1 VAFFI
6 KTNKEVIK
14 MDETQ
19 EASQESEESVITDE
33 MLDRAADGVDE
44 VEEVATE
51 DETTEEEVE
60 SEEVAEG
67 EETEE
72 TEEEEA
78 EEAPEEPEDNA
89 ERSRLGRRVS
99 ELETALLQAK
109 QESENKLNETLEKL
123 NSFLGKKEEPEEDD
137 FFELPETKEDLAKL
151 VREQLAKVQNEEVTQ
166 KTQAVKDYES
176 GYIDTVGTL
185 LEGEPDS
192 AEILKLI
199 EDEFNIKHSKVDN
212 LQSGMKDAAKNI
224 LAAKTKLL
232 SSSAKKV
239 PLKGEKPRAPLGGGG
254 GDKTPVAAQKMP
266 KLDPAAAQYVKDTG
280 MTPEQVLKAFG

>member
-1 VAFFI
+1 
-6 KTNKEVIK
+6 
-14 MDETQ
+14 MGETQ
-19 EASQESEESVITDE
+19 EASQESTDSVVTDE

-51 DETTEEEVE
+51 DETTEEELE

-67 EETEE
+67 EEAEE
-72 TEEEEA
+72 IEEEIGEEEA
-78 EEAPEEPEDNA
+78 EDTPEEPEDNA

-99 ELETALLQAK
+99 ELETALLAAK
-109 QESENKLNETLEKL
+109 QESQSSTAQLNETLQKL
-123 NSFLGKKEEPEEDD
+123 TGVLGKKEEVEEEE

-176 GYIDTVGTL
+176 GYIDTVGSL
-185 LEGEPDS
+185 LEGDPDS
-192 AEILKLI
+192 EEILKLV
-199 EDEFNIKHSKVDN
+199 ESDEFNIKHSKVDN

-232 SSSAKKV
+232 SGSVKKV
-239 PLKGEKPRAPLGGGG
+239 PLKGEKPRAPLGGGDG
-254 GDKTPVAAQKMP
+254 GKVPVATKKRP
-266 KLDPAAAQYVKDTG
+266 KLDAAAEQYVKENNVSD
-280 MTPEQVLKAFG
+280 EDVIRIFG

>member
-1 VAFFI
+1 
-6 KTNKEVIK
+6 

-19 EASQESEESVITDE
+19 EASQESEESVVTDD

-44 VEEVATE
+44 VEEDATE
-51 DETTEEEVE
+51 DETIE
-60 SEEVAEG
+60 
-67 EETEE
+67 EE
-72 TEEEEA
+72 TEEEEVA
-78 EEAPEEPEDNA
+78 EEEATETEEEATEEAEDAPEEPEDNA

-99 ELETALLQAK
+99 ELETALLQSK
-109 QESENKLNETLEKL
+109 QESETKLNETLEKL
-123 NSFLGKKEEPEEDD
+123 NSFLGKKDEPEEEE

-192 AEILKLI
+192 EEILKLI
-199 EDEFNIKHSKVDN
+199 EDEFNVKHSKVDN

-224 LAAKTKLL
+224 LAAKSKLL
-232 SSSAKKV
+232 SGSTKTI
-239 PLKGEKPRAPLGGGG
+239 PLKGEKGKNLGGGG
-254 GDKTPVAAQKMP
+254 GDKVAKATKKMP
-266 KLDPAAAQYVKDTG
+266 KLDAAAAQYVKETG
-280 MTPEQVLKAFG
+280 MTEEEVIKAFG

>member
-1 VAFFI
+1 
-6 KTNKEVIK
+6 
-14 MDETQ
+14 MGETQ
-19 EASQESEESVITDE
+19 EASQESTDSVVTDE

-51 DETTEEEVE
+51 DETTEEEVG
-60 SEEVAEG
+60 EVAE
-67 EETEE
+67 EE

-78 EEAPEEPEDNA
+78 EDTPEEPEDNA

-99 ELETALLQAK
+99 ELETALLAAK
-109 QESENKLNETLEKL
+109 QESQSSTAQLNETLQKL
-123 NSFLGKKEEPEEDD
+123 TGVLGKKEEPEEEE

-176 GYIDTVGTL
+176 GYIDTVGSL
-185 LEGEPDS
+185 LEGDPDS
-192 AEILKLI
+192 EEILKLV
-199 EDEFNIKHSKVDN
+199 ESDEFNIKHSKVDN

-232 SSSAKKV
+232 SGSVKKV
-239 PLKGEKPRAPLGGGG
+239 PLKGEKPRAPLGGGDG
-254 GDKTPVAAQKMP
+254 GKVPVATKKRP
-266 KLDPAAAQYVKDTG
+266 KLDAAAEQYVKENNVSD
-280 MTPEQVLKAFG
+280 EDVIRIFG